1 MPSFTPYDRAK
12 KSIKI
17 AVNLINRQISFQLSQ
32 PHHSHL

>member
-1 MPSFTPYDRAK
+1 MTGQK

-17 AVNLINRQISFQLSQ
+17 AVNLINRQISFRLRQ